1 MSAIVIENATEHFLA
16 EYERQR
22 AAVGSDEPM
31 QEVELRRDAIARFQK
46 LGVPA
51 LRHEDW
57 KYTNLA
63 PIART
68 PYTASQAPAASVDRT
83 TVEAVFVNQSVGPRL
98 VFVNGVY
105 AQELSLL
112 NDDAITSVHITPL
125 APKGASIADLPTDL
139 LEHCAELSEL
149 PFASLNTAMTTC
161 GAIIRLS
168 KNVRCAEPI
177 QLIFVSQ
184 TDTDPLVT
192 FPRLTIIAE
201 EGAEATIIE
210 NHLALPGAPT
220 LSIAVTEVLAGD
232 NSAITLERS
241 TELAEGAIHLGAMAV
256 DQRRDSRFSSS
267 TISLGGAITRN
278 DYRIALDG
286 PGSDCQLRGLAALT
300 GAEHVDNHL
309 LVRHAAPNCTSREHF
324 KNVLSDSSRGVF
336 SGRIHVDQIAQ
347 KTDGVQIN
355 ASLLLS
361 DNARTES
368 RPQLEIYADDVK
380 CTHGATVGQIDSNAV
395 FYLQT
400 RGVSESDARAMLVRG
415 FADEILDAIGVDTL
429 RDRLKEKLFSQL
441 AADPAG
447 NTLA

>member
-1 MSAIVIENATEHFLA
+1 MSATVIENATEHFLA

-22 AAVGSDEPM
+22 ETIGSNEPT

-68 PYTASQAPAASVDRT
+68 PYTASPATGGDVDRAA
-83 TVEAVFVNQSVGPRL
+83 VEAVFVNRSSGARL
-98 VFVNGVY
+98 VFLNGVY
-105 AQELSLL
+105 TPELSLL
-112 NDDAITSVHITPL
+112 DESIAGVHIAPL
-125 APKGASIADLPTDL
+125 APKGASIADLPADL

-149 PFASLNTAMTTC
+149 PFADLNTAMTTC

-168 KNVRCAEPI
+168 KNARSAEPI
-177 QLIFVSQ
+177 QLVFVTQ
-184 TDTDPLVT
+184 AGADPLVT

-201 EGAEATIIE
+201 EGAEATIVE

-286 PGSDCQLRGLAALT
+286 PGADCQLRGLAVLT

-380 CTHGATVGQIDSNAV
+380 CTHGATVGQIDSDAV

-400 RGVSESDARAMLVRG
+400 RGVSEQDAKAMLVRG
-415 FADEILDAIGVDTL
+415 FADEILDAIGVDSM
-429 RDRLKEKLFSQL
+429 RDRLKEKLFSST
-441 AADPAG
+441 AVDPAG